1 MTALQ
6 LIRADVIGEIGR
18 HQWGEGHPIR
28 QCRLNALAIG
38 DRRIHGG
45 HRRPQ
50 VGHHNRARK
59 LPRGGRQHLLE
70 HHVITQMHMPVIR
83 PAQHQ
88 LIGSRSHELQRTAF
102 I

>member
-1 MTALQ
+1 MSIPLKRYLFKQ
-6 LIRADVIGEIGR
+6 R
-18 HQWGEGHPIR
+18 
-28 QCRLNALAIG
+28 RLNPLAVG
-38 DRRIHGG
+38 DRCIHGG

-50 VGHHNRARK
+50 IGHHNRASK

-70 HHVITQMHMPVIR
+70 HHVITQMHMPVIG

>member
-1 MTALQ
+1 MAALQ
-6 LIRADVIGEIGR
+6 LIGADVIGEIGR
-18 HQWGEGHPIR
+18 HQWGEGHPLGQR
-28 QCRLNALAIG
+28 RLNALAVG
-38 DRRIHGG
+38 DGRLHRG

-59 LPRGGRQHLLE
+59 LPRSGWQHLLE
-70 HHVITQMHMPVIR
+70 HHVITQMHMPVIG